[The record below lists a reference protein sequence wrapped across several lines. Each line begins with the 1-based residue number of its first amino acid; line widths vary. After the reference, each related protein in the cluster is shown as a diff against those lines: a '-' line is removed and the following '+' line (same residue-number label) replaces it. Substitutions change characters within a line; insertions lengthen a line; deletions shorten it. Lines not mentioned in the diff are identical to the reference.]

1 MKKTLLL
8 LTLSVSMLLVKAQW
22 YHFAD
27 TTAQW
32 NILEHQWG
40 WFPAGEYYYTHVFE
54 IKGDTL
60 INGISYQ
67 AITDHYYAPN
77 YLRRDIANRIWL
89 WYNNADIKIY
99 DFGAMAGDSITGLSQ
114 YGFGTADI
122 GCRVDSADTV
132 NWNGIKKRMY
142 VSCSNNM
149 VQYQDVWIDGV
160 GSVNNHSIWGG
171 SDMSMVDGPEY
182 SLLCYFEAGQL
193 QYHDSYYDTCIYNS
207 STSVD
212 ELSGEELRIYPN
224 PAIDYVTMHLP
235 AAVAGEKLQVVNVNG
250 EVIKVVESVSPVMY
264 FSVKDMPAGVYF
276 VQLIAGDKLK
286 ATSKLVVLR
295 P

>member
-8 LTLSVSMLLVKAQW
+8 LTLSVSLLMVKAQT
-22 YHFAD
+22 YRFAD

-77 YLRRDIANRIWL
+77 YLRRDTTDRIWF

-99 DFGAMAGDSITGLSQ
+99 DFGALAGDSITGLSQ

-122 GCRVDSADTV
+122 GCRVDSVDSV
-132 NWNGIKKRMY
+132 NWNGLKKRMY
-142 VSCSNNM
+142 VNCSNNM

-171 SDMSMVDGPEY
+171 SDMSVVDGPEY

-193 QYHDSYYDTCIYNS
+193 QYHDTYYDTCIYNS
-207 STSVD
+207 PTSVD
-212 ELSGEELRIYPN
+212 QVSGEELRIYPN

-235 AAVAGEKLQVVNVNG
+235 ATVAGEKLQVVNVNG
-250 EVIKVVESVSPVMY
+250 EVIKVVEGVSPIMHLTVED
-264 FSVKDMPAGVYF
+264 VLPGVYF
-276 VQLIAGDKLK
+276 LQLMDDVKLK
-286 ATSKLVVLR
+286 ASTKLVVLR

>member
-8 LTLSVSMLLVKAQW
+8 LTFSVSMLLAKAQW

-32 NILEHQWG
+32 NVLDHQWG
-40 WFPAGEYYYTHVFE
+40 WFPAGEYYYTHVFQIE
-54 IKGDTL
+54 GDTL

-67 AITDHYYAPN
+67 SITDHYYSPN

-89 WYNNADIKIY
+89 WYNNAEIKIY
-99 DFGAMAGDSITGLSQ
+99 DFGALAGDSITGLSQ

-122 GCRVDSADTV
+122 GCRVDSVDTV
-132 NWNGIKKRMY
+132 SWNGVRKRMY
-142 VSCSNNM
+142 VSCASN
-149 VQYQDVWIDGV
+149 VGQYQDIWIDGV
-160 GSVNNHSIWGG
+160 GSLNNHSIWGG
-171 SDMSMVDGPEY
+171 SDMSVVDGPDY

-207 STSVD
+207 PTSVA

-224 PAIDYVTMHLP
+224 PAIDYVTLNLP
-235 AAVAGEKLQVVNVNG
+235 TTVAGGKLELLGVNG
-250 EVIKVVESVSPVMY
+250 EVLKEIEIASPILHL
-264 FSVKDMPAGVYF
+264 SVKDMLPGVYF
-276 VQLIAGDKLK
+276 LQLLDGAKLK
-286 ATSKLVVLR
+286 ANTKLVVLR